1 MFEQDNLHAQ
11 NYSFRFVFVSKRTGC
26 GRFGHAAIA
35 VTGSIEALPRGARR
49 CVAHRY
55 KHWLIIA
62 YIPEV
67 ITKKVS

>member
-35 VTGSIEALPRGARR
+35 VALLYVVP
-49 CVAHRY
+49 H
-55 KHWLIIA
+55 
-62 YIPEV
+62 
-67 ITKKVS
+67 ITVR